1 MVGILNDMK
10 FVFLALALAIYT
22 QTLTSGT
29 PITAMGDSF
38 IAMSIVIFLALAAK
52 HWIPSP
58 LPTFAYATI
67 IGIAICLP
75 DTIARTFLL
84 DSIGKVSFL
93 SCCVPLLTFAG
104 LSVGG
109 QMEELKK
116 MSWKIVVIFL
126 LVSTCCFFGAAM
138 VAQVGFSIQGII

>member
-1 MVGILNDMK
+1 MINIFNDMK

-29 PITAMGDSF
+29 PIYLMGDSF
-38 IAMSIVIFLALAAK
+38 LAMSLVIFLALVAK
-52 HWIPSP
+52 QFIPSP

-75 DTIARTFLL
+75 DTIVRTFLL

-116 MSWKIVVIFL
+116 MSWKIVVLFL
-126 LVSTCCFFGAAM
+126 LVSTCCFFGAAL
-138 VAQVGFSIQGII
+138 VAQFGFSLQGII